1 MPIPWP
7 RAQRSALRREREPF
21 YAPTEREIDEVWGW
35 NGNSAAKLVHF
46 RYTAYRFSAA
56 LRMQLQ
62 NPCGSESSASSTTLP
77 KCSRFILHPLK
88 QIKARSLR
96 VAVVVFFVIIVIFF
110 AVAFVFLFVF
120 FLVGLLSKEDIG
132 RPIRRV

>member
-1 MPIPWP
+1 MPF
-7 RAQRSALRREREPF
+7 RGHERHVSARSANVSRFVRSS
-21 YAPTEREIDEVWGW
+21 ASEIDAGWGW
-35 NGNSAAKLVHF
+35 NGNSAAKVVHF

-56 LRMQLQ
+56 LRMQLR